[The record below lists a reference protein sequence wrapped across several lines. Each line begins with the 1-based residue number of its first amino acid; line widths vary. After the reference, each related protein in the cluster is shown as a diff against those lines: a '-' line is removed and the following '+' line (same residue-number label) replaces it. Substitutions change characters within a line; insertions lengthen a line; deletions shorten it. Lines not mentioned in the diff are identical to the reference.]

1 MQLSHNEGQGNLDWQ
16 IVKIGHLLPLELK
29 KIDLRNNF
37 GMMFKLIKLEQLH
50 RFMLKITYAVP

>member
-16 IVKIGHLLPLELK
+16 IVKIGRLLPLGLK

-50 RFMLKITYAVP
+50 RFM